1 MAKYVFPAVFK
12 KEEKYYII
20 HFPDIPGCNTQG
32 ENLHEALEM
41 AEDALSLMLCVFE
54 DNHEEIPKPS
64 DIQSVKTEDEE
75 FVSLI
80 ACDTLA
86 YRMRYEPK
94 TVKKKLAIP
103 AWLNTAAEKA
113 GIDFSATLQNALIAE
128 LHL

>member
-20 HFPDIPGCNTQG
+20 HFPDIPGCNTEG

-94 TVKKKLAIP
+94 TVKKNSP
-103 AWLNTAAEKA
+103 FRH
-113 GIDFSATLQNALIAE
+113 G
-128 LHL
+128 